1 MRHENDIRPDA
12 ETDRGPEAEKRTRAG
27 TDRGLALQ
35 IMDALEQ
42 GVVIWSQDGICQM
55 CNQRAVALLEM
66 RRSGLRTGTVLDV
79 FLTQA
84 QERGELSAAQLK
96 ESLELFALG
105 QPFQFEFKL
114 ASDRVLSTNVR
125 PVRGGGHIMAISDV
139 TEERKALTA
148 LAVAEVEAEEAQR
161 KATEVLEDERARQR
175 EVSLLSQMDEW
186 LQSCKSLNELYEI
199 VTVFMQ
205 KVLPGTRGQLF
216 IYSNS
221 RDVLDLACA
230 WHFAEA
236 PEHVTPD
243 SCWALRRGRNYTFDP
258 QGLSFVCDHVKESLG
273 AGEVPFTFTCLPI
286 MAHGDTVGLIHIEF
300 LEDGINPDVLDTKAF
315 TKRCA
320 EHISMAIANVKLRDE
335 LQDQSTRD
343 PLTGLYN
350 RRFFLN
356 ALRREMNQTA
366 SRQGNFA
373 LLSLDADKFKIFN
386 DEHGH
391 DAGDVVLEAI
401 AERMCELDVDDAVAC
416 RIGGEE
422 FSVILP
428 NADRTRATAIAE
440 DLRRAVA
447 ETRVDYIGG
456 DLPAV
461 TVSIGV
467 AVYPTHGTEP
477 KELIKQA
484 DVALYD
490 AKKAGRDRW
499 HLADGANLIT
509 FD

>member
-12 ETDRGPEAEKRTRAG
+12 EKDRGSEQDTRTRVS
-27 TDRGLALQ
+27 TDRGLAMQ
-35 IMDALEQ
+35 IMDSLEQ
-42 GVVIWSQDGICQM
+42 GVIVWSQDGVCQM
-55 CNQRAVALLEM
+55 FNHRAVTLLEM
-66 RRSGLRTGTVLDV
+66 QRSSLRTGTSMEE
-79 FLTQA
+79 FLQQA
-84 QERGELSAAQLK
+84 YERGEFSSARLQ
-96 ESLELFALG
+96 ENLELFALG
-105 QPFQFEFKL
+105 RPFQFDFNLSSK
-114 ASDRVLSTNVR
+114 RMLSTNVR
-125 PVRGGGHIMAISDV
+125 PVRGGGHIMALSDV
-139 TEERKALTA
+139 TEEREA
-148 LAVAEVEAEEAQR
+148 LAALAIAEAEAEEAQR

-186 LQSCKSLNELYEI
+186 LQSCKSLRELYEI
-199 VTVFMQ
+199 VTVFME

-230 WHFAEA
+230 WHCDDA

-243 SCWALRRGRNYTFDP
+243 SCWALRRGRNYNFDSTA
-258 QGLSFVCDHVKESLG
+258 LSFVCDHVKESFG
-273 AGEVPFTFTCLPI
+273 PDETPDMFTCLPI

-300 LEDGINPDVLDTKAF
+300 LEDGINPEVLDTKVF

-356 ALRREMNQTA
+356 ALRRELAQTA

-373 LLSLDADKFKIFN
+373 LLSLDADKFKQFN

-401 AERMCELDVDDAVAC
+401 AHRMTELDVEGAVAC
-416 RIGGEE
+416 RVGGEE

-428 NADRTRATAIAE
+428 NADRTRATAMAE
-440 DLRRAVA
+440 ELRRAVA

-456 DLPAV
+456 DLPKV
-461 TVSIGV
+461 TASIGV

-477 KELIKQA
+477 KDLIKQA

-490 AKKAGRDRW
+490 AKKAGRDCWR
-499 HLADGANLIT
+499 LADGADLIT